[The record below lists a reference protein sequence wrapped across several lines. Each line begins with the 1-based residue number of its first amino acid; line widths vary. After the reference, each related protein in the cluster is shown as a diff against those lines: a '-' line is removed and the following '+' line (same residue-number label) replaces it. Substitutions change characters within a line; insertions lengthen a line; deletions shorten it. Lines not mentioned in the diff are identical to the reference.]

1 METPKKRR
9 PSAEAK
15 HAEKTLGDVERRRK
29 AIALKKKRAALKKK
43 KRKRTILIVLGVVL
57 ALLLAVG
64 GFAVYEYKKLTN
76 DPSKLF
82 QKGGFTATTAPATTV
97 APAPTYVPDADEG
110 EIDPDDLTHDPGDF
124 DMSDLKDADA
134 PEATEGNDA
143 TATETE
149 TTEGNADN
157 AGDATPPAPEAT
169 AALATTAAA
178 GSATAGS
185 AAFHTEASSTAA
197 TEGDDIL
204 NVLLI
209 GVDYAEERLTDE
221 WLEKGG
227 SSAEHADV
235 MIVLAINFTKQRVD
249 MISLPRDT
257 YAHIPGVQG
266 IYKLNASL
274 DCGGG
279 LFKKG
284 EDGKWLKD
292 SSGNYIPNEKGFE
305 KVMESCE
312 WMLGG
317 NIPIK
322 HYYAVTMPAVKQLV
336 DAIGGVDY
344 DLDVTF
350 SMQGRDYKPGKQ
362 HMNGQAVLD
371 YLRVR
376 KSGSGLKSDETGDG
390 ARVNRQKDMLVAILN
405 QLRSSGMLTKIPEIL
420 RSFKGQLFTNCTFE
434 QTTALA
440 LYAMDMPAKN
450 IRMWSMDGIWSSKKS
465 AKLNFCFTD
474 QKKRVEII
482 KEVYGVDVPEYRDCT
497 MSYAYWFWWDL
508 QATRYLETCSGLK
521 KALDGGNSSFTKAYK
536 AVQSARAAGRKSA
549 QNYLEGKSNYMNDVA
564 EKLEKACENLRNE
577 AIAAKG
583 SIGYKKS
590 LDFYS
595 TLKRYNQIEVDPS

>member
-1 METPKKRR
+1 MAENELKRD
-9 PSAEAK
+9 SAKSAHAK
-15 HAEKTLGDVERRRK
+15 KTLTEAERRRRM
-29 AIALKKKRAALKKK
+29 ILLKKKRAAEKKK
-43 KRKRTILIVLGVVL
+43 KRRKRIILTVVAVVV
-57 ALLLAVG
+57 ALLILG
-64 GFAVYEYKKLTN
+64 GAFAFWEINRLRN
-76 DPSKLF
+76 NPAALF
-82 QKGGFTATTAPATTV
+82 NKGASQQNAGQVTAAPQET
-97 APAPTYVPDADEG
+97 PRSTYVPDADEG
-110 EIDPDDLTHDPGDF
+110 EIDPDDLIDPGD
-124 DMSDLKDADA
+124 DEPETDPGREDGTGENETGSEVNVESGTQSTQEGSDK
-134 PEATEGNDA
+134 N
-143 TATETE
+143 
-149 TTEGNADN
+149 
-157 AGDATPPAPEAT
+157 
-169 AALATTAAA
+169 TAAA
-178 GSATAGS
+178 AAASAGTAAGGAGAFS
-185 AAFHTEASSTAA
+185 AASTTGADS
-197 TEGDDIL
+197 GDEIL
-204 NVLLI
+204 NVLLV
-209 GVDYAEERLTDE
+209 GVDYAEERLTQE
-221 WLEKGG
+221 WLSDGG

-284 EDGKWLKD
+284 EDGKWIKD
-292 SSGNYIPNEKGFE
+292 NSGNYVVNEAGFE

-317 NIPIK
+317 NIPIDY
-322 HYYAVTMPAVKQLV
+322 YYAVTMPAVKQLV

-376 KSGSGLKSDETGDG
+376 KSGTGLKADETGDG

-420 RSFKGQLFTNCTFE
+420 RSFSGQLFTNCSFE

-440 LYAMDMPAKN
+440 LYAMEMPVSN

-474 QKKRVEII
+474 QEKRLKII
-482 KEVYGVDVPEYRDCT
+482 KEVYGVDAEDYRDCH
-497 MSYAYWFWWDL
+497 MSYAYWFWQDL

-521 KALDGGNSSFTKAYK
+521 KHLDGSNKSFTKAYK
-536 AVQSARAAGRKSA
+536 AVQSARASGRKSA
-549 QNYLEGKSNYMNDVA
+549 ENYLAGLSNYMNDPA
-564 EKLEKACENLRNE
+564 EKLEKALETLRNE
-577 AIAAKG
+577 AIAAK
-583 SIGYKKS
+583 SSSGYKKS

-595 TLKRYNQIEVDPS
+595 TLQRYNEIDIDPS